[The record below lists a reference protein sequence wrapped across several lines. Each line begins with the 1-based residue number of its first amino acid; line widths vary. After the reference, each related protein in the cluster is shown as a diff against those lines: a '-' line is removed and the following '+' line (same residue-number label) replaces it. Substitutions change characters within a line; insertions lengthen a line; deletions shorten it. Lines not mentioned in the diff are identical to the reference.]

1 MSDYSDYS
9 DYYDLQSPE
18 PEEEAPEEA
27 QDAPAK
33 KEKKKYSA
41 ANILIGVLAVLLAGF
56 GAYQLVR
63 MGLDLIQSKKK
74 EAEAAQTAN
83 YYSYVIPVAAID
95 MIPFEDVA
103 TADMSEMVELSVWAV
118 LNSGL
123 DPTRYQYDAD
133 HLLLPEAQVASAF
146 VHFFGAERSVTHAT
160 VAGYG
165 YEFTYDAAA
174 HVYKIPLT
182 TITPVYAPV
191 ITETETKGDSVVL
204 TVGYLNSGLYAQDA
218 RTGALIAPEP
228 DRYVK
233 VTLRT
238 ASTGTYI
245 SALRALGLPETA
257 MPSPTTAPAS
267 TEPADGT
274 TGEDASGETD
284 ENASGDTSETGE
296 SAEATEEGASEAEKE
311 TDAEE

>member
-9 DYYDLQSPE
+9 DYYDLKPQDTE
-18 PEEEAPEEA
+18 DDAPEEEAQP
-27 QDAPAK
+27 APAE
-33 KEKKKYSA
+33 KEKKKHSVP
-41 ANILIGVLAVLLAGF
+41 NILIGLLVVLLAGF

-63 MGLDLIQSKKK
+63 MGLDLAQSKKK

-103 TADMSEMVELSVWAV
+103 TADISEMVELSVWAV

-123 DPTRYQYDAD
+123 DSTQYQYDAD
-133 HLLLPEAQVASAF
+133 HLLLPETQVASAF
-146 VHFFGAERSVTHAT
+146 VHFFGTERSIAHAT

-182 TITPVYAPV
+182 TLTPVYAPV

-204 TVGYLNSGLYAQDA
+204 TVGYLNSGLYQQDE

-238 ASTGTYI
+238 ASTGAYI

-257 MPSPTTAPAS
+257 MPSPTTAAAADETSEEAS
-267 TEPADGT
+267 SAD
-274 TGEDASGETD
+274 DSGEED
-284 ENASGDTSETGE
+284 ESASGDTSENGE
-296 SAEATEEGASEAEKE
+296 TAEDGASETKE
-311 TDAEE
+311 ETETGE